1 MRRSPSVASPSLPAV
16 LSPRRRGTETATVR
30 PRARLSG
37 GVRIR
42 ELAADEVETL
52 VDELWLPFA
61 REMAAAE
68 SHDALAD
75 EAAVREQAVEYR
87 RGRLDDEDV
96 VTYVAEAED
105 DDEDTGGD
113 AAELLAY
120 AEAEVRE
127 SPPVF
132 ERGAEC
138 YVHGVYVRP
147 DHRAEGLAD
156 DLMARLEAWGR
167 ERGCEHAT
175 LDVHPGN
182 EAAKALYDD
191 RGYRVLREKLALE
204 L

>member
-1 MRRSPSVASPSLPAV
+1 MRRSPPVASPSLPAV

-42 ELAADEVETL
+42 ELAAGEVETL
-52 VDELWLPFA
+52 VEDLWLPFA

-75 EAAVREQAVEYR
+75 EATVCEQAVEYR

-96 VTYVAEAED
+96 VTYVAERENDGTVTD
-105 DDEDTGGD
+105 D
-113 AAELLAY
+113 ELLAY